1 MAKPTK
7 PRAEIAEMIVERVNA
22 QAPERIDGIAI
33 NNLAHPIA
41 NWAPGVYWPTLA
53 RDSPTAAILA
63 KVVAELR
70 REFDIND

>member
-7 PRAEIAEMIVERVNA
+7 PRAENAEMIVARVNA
-22 QAPERIDGIAI
+22 RAPERIEGIAI

-41 NWAPGVYWPTLA
+41 NWAPGVYWPAVA

-63 KVVAELR
+63 EVVAELR
-70 REFDIND
+70 REFDISD